1 MENENAYTRRK
12 SLKTISTSKVVSH
25 SFITTVLEH
34 IVHELKKYKRLFP
47 GITLLL
53 R

>member
-12 SLKTISTSKVVSH
+12 SLKTISTSKVV
-25 SFITTVLEH
+25 ITTVLEH